1 MRVCRYK
8 QGGEISK
15 CVCVPMWCLDFFFE
29 KGIHYITQID
39 FELSVP
45 LPFNSGITDICH
57 CFCLSCILK
66 DHNMTIGHTSNT
78 QVWSALVTTPRKLT
92 IHFTHLLAR
101 LHVY

>member
-1 MRVCRYK
+1 MHVCRYK

-15 CVCVPMWCLDFFFE
+15 CVCVPMWCLDFFFFE

-39 FELSVP
+39 FELSLP

-66 DHNMTIGHTSNT
+66 SQHDHWTY
-78 QVWSALVTTPRKLT
+78 K
-92 IHFTHLLAR
+92 
-101 LHVY
+101 